1 MFDISLH
8 PVQSEQ
14 GRVVLI
20 VPEGRDITYLKR
32 AEAALRDSEGRLA
45 TEREQLAVAQA
56 VSAERQALLKRFVHA
71 QEEERAR
78 LSRDIHDSVTQL
90 AHAAAMHLDNAAELL
105 DGTPAPARAEV
116 ERGRDLA
123 RAAATEARRLIT
135 GLRPETLD
143 TLGLTGAIGQEIE
156 ALRMAGWKIEF
167 SDADLNG
174 VRLDPEAEITLFRV
188 TQEALNNVRKHAGP
202 APVRV
207 SLRRVDG
214 SVRVEVRDWG
224 RGFNPKTVRTSRRG
238 ERVGLV
244 GMRERMALLG
254 GSLQVRSGSELGTTV
269 RATLPL
275 AAAND

>member
-1 MFDISLH
+1 
-8 PVQSEQ
+8 V
-14 GRVVLI
+14 
-20 VPEGRDITYLKR
+20 
-32 AEAALRDSEGRLA
+32 
-45 TEREQLAVAQA
+45 
-56 VSAERQALLKRFVHA
+56 
-71 QEEERAR
+71 
-78 LSRDIHDSVTQL
+78 
-90 AHAAAMHLDNAAELL
+90 ELL

-116 ERGRDLA
+116 ERGRELA
-123 RAAATEARRLIT
+123 RAAATEARQLIT

-156 ALRMAGWKIEF
+156 ALRLAGWEIEF

-207 SLRRVDG
+207 SLSRVDG

-244 GMRERMALLG
+244 SMRERMALLG

-275 AAAND
+275 AAPD